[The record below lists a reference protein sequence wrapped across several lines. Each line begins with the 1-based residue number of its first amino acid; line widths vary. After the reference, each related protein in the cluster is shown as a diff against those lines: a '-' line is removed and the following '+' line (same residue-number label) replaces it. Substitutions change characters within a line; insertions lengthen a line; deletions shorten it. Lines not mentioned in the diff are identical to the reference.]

1 MSRSNELNLA
11 DVERRALGRARPR
24 MTFGEYVAA
33 ERPGRAPAAFA
44 RPRGLLEK
52 CGAEASSEAR

>member
-1 MSRSNELNLA
+1 MSRSNALNLA
-11 DVERRALGRARPR
+11 DVERRALGRARPGIA
-24 MTFGEYVAA
+24 FGDDVAA

-44 RPRGLLEK
+44 RQRGLLAK